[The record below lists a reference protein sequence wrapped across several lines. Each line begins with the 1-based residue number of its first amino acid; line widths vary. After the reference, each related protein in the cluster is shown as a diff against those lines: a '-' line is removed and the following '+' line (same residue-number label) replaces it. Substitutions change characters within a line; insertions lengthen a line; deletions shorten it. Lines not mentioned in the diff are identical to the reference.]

1 MDSIRIEIT
10 SNAAEAA
17 KTFENLSNAFTKA
30 DNGAKDLRK
39 EIREL
44 KSDIFKMTP
53 GTEEY
58 KRALVDLGGKMD
70 ELGDIQRQLKASS
83 GGLDAVFQST
93 TTALGSLAGGF
104 QAASGIIALFGGN
117 TENLEKTFVQLQAV
131 MSIANG
137 LKGFA
142 GFIKYSKDA
151 IASIAAFIA
160 KITLSTAAV
169 EADTAA
175 KVKNTEAT
183 LANSA
188 AQKDAAGSQA
198 LLESQTIKAT
208 AAGKGLLGIVTR
220 IAPALIGLAAI
231 IAAIVLPIRQ
241 VIREKEALNEIEKD
255 YQDIISGSVKANDE
269 ATDSFKKMEAEL
281 NEYIETLR
289 EQGASEDEI
298 RQASLEYWKERKE
311 ANIDEAEHIKS
322 IKDEIKWYNQSI
334 VLIKNK
340 KTSVTGLDK
349 EMKELTAT
357 QGNINNAIAESRAMG
372 NPFKHYEDH
381 LKETMK
387 NMKLL
392 IAEGEATAED
402 EYQQLIIISKKYIG
416 EIQENARKTHRS
428 LTTTERDNIKA
439 AQENIKDYEYQ
450 IKLLQAGARK
460 TMRDETKK
468 TVTEYKKNFD
478 SISEA
483 ISTALSGI
491 KGDFESEFN
500 RIAGTDVEGKTV
512 ISNLFIKFRELTKA
526 GVDKDLIENF
536 KKDINEAKLTDS
548 QKKELLE
555 QVEGLKK
562 EYENILNSVIQSVN
576 PELHIDE
583 NTSFD
588 TDKMYKIMTQANDV
602 IDIEIENVTDFRK
615 RIELLKTAFEKGEID
630 PGQYAE
636 AIHRNIRDYYNT
648 LSQGMHDIPKYI
660 NEIMQSDVFEGMTV
674 EDKATW
680 RKILEKYFEQAL
692 HIPDSELATLSKNAN
707 NEVLSQLDAVFNEIE
722 RQMDAANIEAERRF
736 YAQSNDIM
744 YNGQGLFGKLIGGVF
759 WGTGE
764 GQSYKLAKQQT
775 EESFNAFK
783 AATDSEIAN
792 IDRLMAAAGEDV
804 ALREE
809 LNQRKLDLQAKY
821 NLSIEQYYN
830 DLENLEHEHLTGIMS
845 NIGAVTGAT
854 SSLGDALSGYYEE
867 MANDERLSEDQQKE
881 YTLKSLRMKKAMAVV
896 NIAQGIVAAIAG
908 AMELGF
914 PMGPI
919 VAALES
925 AAVAASGATQIA
937 AINRQMREL
946 GGSAGSDSTPNA
958 AGMVD
963 RIVTANAQN
972 TDQRDQLNAQYGQ
985 AGDQRVYVTQTD
997 LDAGRKSRSVA
1008 VTQNGF

>member
-10 SNAAEAA
+10 SNASEAA

-58 KRALVDLGGKMD
+58 KRALVELGDKMNT
-70 ELGDIQRQLKASS
+70 LGDIQRQLKSS
-83 GGLDAVFQST
+83 TGGLDTVFQTT
-93 TTALGSLAGGF
+93 TTALSSLAGGF
-104 QAASGIIALFGGN
+104 QAASGIVTLFGGN
-117 TENLEKTFVQLQAV
+117 TENLQKTFVQLQAV
-131 MSIANG
+131 MSIATG

-188 AQKDAAGSQA
+188 AQKDAAGSTA
-198 LLESQTIKAT
+198 LLGAGMEKSSKA
-208 AAGKGLLGIVTR
+208 GMGLLGVLSKIPGWVK
-220 IAPALIGLAAI
+220 
-231 IAAIVLPIRQ
+231 IAALAIAGVWKLLSSLERQ
-241 VIREKEALNEIEKD
+241 TDNNYHTWKNYEAIMSD
-255 YQDIISGSVKANDE
+255 SVKTIGEVNEGFDDMDKKFDE
-269 ATDSFKKMEAEL
+269 R
-281 NEYIETLR
+281 IEMLK
-289 EQGASEDEI
+289 EHGASQEKINEEY
-298 RQASLEYWKERKE
+298 RKYYEMQLENVRAQAADNLAKRDS
-311 ANIDEAEHIKS
+311 
-322 IKDEIKWYNQSI
+322 IKWYNI
-334 VLIKNK
+334 LFKNTGK
-340 KTSVTGLDK
+340 LREEQEKLNEKANEYKTRL
-349 EMKELTAT
+349 KELSTVNPYDDLKQGLT
-357 QGNINNAIAESRAMG
+357 QFE
-372 NPFKHYEDH
+372 
-381 LKETMK
+381 KEIE
-387 NMKLL
+387 LR
-392 IAEGEATAED
+392 IAEGLATIED
-402 EYQQLIIISKKYIG
+402 KYNG
-416 EIQENARKTHRS
+416 M
-428 LTTTERDNIKA
+428 
-439 AQENIKDYEYQ
+439 
-450 IKLLQAGARK
+450 IKLARSKIDGIKKGAARRSRELTEEETLDIERIEKDIAGWEYEIAKLHAGARK
-460 TMRDETKK
+460 SMREETKK

-491 KGDFESEFN
+491 KDDFEKEFN

-512 ISNLFIKFRELTKA
+512 ISNLFIKFRELTKT

-576 PELHIDE
+576 PEFEIYGG
-583 NTSFD
+583 TSLD
-588 TDKMYKIMTQANDV
+588 TSKMYEIMTQANDV
-602 IDIEIENVTDFRK
+602 IDKEIEYVTDFRK
-615 RIELLKTAFEKGEID
+615 RIDLLKTAFEKGEID

-636 AIHRNIRDYYNT
+636 AIHRNIRQYAETTEEAMT
-648 LSQGMHDIPKYI
+648 LIPKYVS
-660 NEIMQSDVFEGMTV
+660 ELLSGEAFKGMTV
-674 EDKATW
+674 EEKDAW
-680 RKILEKYFEQAL
+680 RKILEKYFEQAFY
-692 HIPDSELATLSKNAN
+692 IPDSELATLSKNAN

-722 RQMDAANIEAERRF
+722 KQMDAANIEAERRF

-792 IDRLMAAAGEDV
+792 IDRLMAAAGDDV

-845 NIGAVTGAT
+845 NIGAVTSAT

-925 AAVAASGATQIA
+925 AAVAASGAAQIA

-963 RIVTANAQN
+963 RIVMANAQN

>member
-10 SNAAEAA
+10 SNASEAA
-17 KTFENLSNAFTKA
+17 KTFENLSNAFAKA

-58 KRALVDLGGKMD
+58 KRALVELGDKMNT
-70 ELGDIQRQLKASS
+70 LGDIQRQLKAST
-83 GGLDAVFQST
+83 GGLDTVFQT
-93 TTALGSLAGGF
+93 TTIALSSLAGGF
-104 QAASGIIALFGGN
+104 QAASGIVTLFGGN
-117 TENLEKTFVQLQAV
+117 TENLQKTFVQLQAV
-131 MSIANG
+131 MSIATG

-188 AQKDAAGSQA
+188 AQKDAAGSTA
-198 LLESQTIKAT
+198 LLGAGMEKSGKA
-208 AAGKGLLGIVTR
+208 GIGLLGVLSKIPGWAKVAALA
-220 IAPALIGLAAI
+220 IAGVWKLLSSLERQTDNNYHTWKNYEAI
-231 IAAIVLPIRQ
+231 MS
-241 VIREKEALNEIEKD
+241 D
-255 YQDIISGSVKANDE
+255 SVKTIGEVNEGFDDMDKKFDE
-269 ATDSFKKMEAEL
+269 R
-281 NEYIETLR
+281 IEMLK
-289 EQGASEDEI
+289 EHGASQERINEEY
-298 RQASLEYWKERKE
+298 RKYYEMQLENVRAQAADNLAKRDS
-311 ANIDEAEHIKS
+311 
-322 IKDEIKWYNQSI
+322 IKWYNI
-334 VLIKNK
+334 LFKNTGK
-340 KTSVTGLDK
+340 LREEQEKLNEKANEYKTRL
-349 EMKELTAT
+349 KELSAV
-357 QGNINNAIAESRAMG
+357 
-372 NPFKHYEDH
+372 NPYED
-381 LKETMK
+381 LKRGLTQFEKEIELRIT
-387 NMKLL
+387 
-392 IAEGEATAED
+392 EGLATIED
-402 EYQQLIIISKKYIG
+402 KYNG
-416 EIQENARKTHRS
+416 M
-428 LTTTERDNIKA
+428 
-439 AQENIKDYEYQ
+439 
-450 IKLLQAGARK
+450 IKLARSKIDGIKKGAARRSRELTEEETLDIERIEKDIAGWEYEIAKLHAGARK
-460 TMRDETKK
+460 SMREETKK

-491 KGDFESEFN
+491 KDDFEKEFN
-500 RIAGTDVEGKTV
+500 RIAGTNVEGKTV
-512 ISNLFIKFRELTKA
+512 ISNLFIKFRELTKT

-536 KKDINEAKLTDS
+536 KKDIDEAKLTDS

-562 EYENILNSVIQSVN
+562 EYENILNSVIQ
-576 PELHIDE
+576 
-583 NTSFD
+583 TS
-588 TDKMYKIMTQANDV
+588 KMYEIMTQANDV
-602 IDIEIENVTDFRK
+602 IDKEIEYVTDFRK
-615 RIELLKTAFEKGEID
+615 RVELLKTAFEKGEID

-674 EDKATW
+674 EEKSTW
-680 RKILEKYFEQAL
+680 RKILEKYFEQAFY
-692 HIPDSELATLSKNAN
+692 IPDSELATLSKNAN
-707 NEVLSQLDAVFNEIE
+707 NEVLSQLDVVFNEIE
-722 RQMDAANIEAERRF
+722 KQMDAANIEAERRF

-764 GQSYKLAKQQT
+764 GQSYELAKQQT

-792 IDRLMAAAGEDV
+792 IDRLMAAAGDDV

-845 NIGAVTGAT
+845 NIGAVTSAT